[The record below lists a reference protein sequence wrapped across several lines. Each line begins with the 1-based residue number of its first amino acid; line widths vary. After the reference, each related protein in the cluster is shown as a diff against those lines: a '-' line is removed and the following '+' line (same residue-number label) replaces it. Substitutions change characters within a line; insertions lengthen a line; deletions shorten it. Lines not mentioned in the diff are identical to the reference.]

1 MGHFQQKRLVKT
13 FYLILFLF
21 LPLLV
26 HLGIIQLIHG
36 DEYNTKALDQRSLK
50 VALEEIPRGRIL
62 DRYGVSSLNGG
73 EKIAKIVLYPQVI
86 KNKEEVIE
94 PLSTILGCSTQE
106 LVTYLTGASGYLPY
120 QLNQAQITAIKN
132 LKIPG
137 LMVEDIYFR
146 YGEAPLASHVV
157 GHLGRISEQD
167 KLEQL
172 NRLGSK
178 KYTLS
183 DLIGKT
189 GLEYYYEG
197 QLKADEPARIT
208 RAYVDVYR
216 NLISGL
222 GIQRESK
229 QDTGRQDVVT
239 TLDIH
244 IQQMV
249 EKIMAE
255 RVERGAVVVMDARTG
270 DLVAL
275 ASRPNFNPAN
285 VSLYLPG
292 DQDTFLDQCTA
303 LYQPGSIFKVV
314 VAAAALE
321 EKIVK
326 PTDTFVCLGGKDHL
340 ISCWQKS
347 GHGPITF
354 EEAFAE
360 SCNPVFAELGLKLG
374 AEKLIRYARAFGLED
389 QDIIGYPVPKD
400 KRQQLNLI
408 GQPYNLVNSSIG
420 QGPVLTTPVQLTAML
435 NTIVNN
441 GVYIK
446 PRLVKGIKN
455 EEGKYTQHFSMG
467 DSRKVISSETAKELK
482 RLLGLV
488 TTQGVGKEAFVT
500 GFGSAGKTGS
510 AELATGSAKVNA
522 WFVGYAPYEKPKYIV
537 TVLVKEGVS
546 GGISAAPVFRQIM
559 EEILLPSH

>member
-1 MGHFQQKRLVKT
+1 MGYFLQKRLVKT

-26 HLGIIQLIHG
+26 HLGVIQLIHG

-50 VALEEIPRGRIL
+50 VAMEEIPRGQVL
-62 DRYGVSSLNGG
+62 DRYGVNSLNRG
-73 EKIAKIVLYPQVI
+73 EKIPRIVLYPQVI

-94 PLSTILGCSTQE
+94 QLSTILGCATQE
-106 LVTYLTGASGYLPY
+106 LAPYFTGTSGFLSYR
-120 QLNQAQITAIKN
+120 LNQTQITAIKN

-146 YGEAPLASHVV
+146 YGETPLASHVV

-167 KLEQL
+167 QLEQL
-172 NRLGSK
+172 NRLGNK

-189 GLEYYYEG
+189 GLEYYYEA
-197 QLKADEPARIT
+197 QLKADEPASIT

-222 GIQRESK
+222 GIQREST

-244 IQQMV
+244 IQQVV

-255 RVERGAVVVMDARTG
+255 RVERGAVVVMDAGTG
-270 DLVAL
+270 DLLAL

-292 DQDTFLDQCTA
+292 DEDTFLDQCTA
-303 LYQPGSIFKVV
+303 LYQPGSIFKMV

-326 PTDTFVCLGGKDHL
+326 PTDTFVCLGGNDHL
-340 ISCWQKS
+340 INCWHKT

-360 SCNPVFAELGLKLG
+360 SCNPVFVELGLKLG
-374 AEKLIRYARAFGLED
+374 AEKLIRYARAFGLES

-400 KRQQLNLI
+400 KRQQLDLI
-408 GQPYNLVNSSIG
+408 AQPYNLVNSSIG

-446 PRLVKGIKN
+446 PRMVKGIKN
-455 EEGKYTQHFSMG
+455 EKGKYTQHFSMG
-467 DSRKVISSETAKELK
+467 ESRKVISNETAKELQ

-510 AELATGSAKVNA
+510 AEIFAESDKVNA

-546 GGISAAPVFRQIM
+546 GGVSAAPVFRQIV

>member
-1 MGHFQQKRLVKT
+1 MGYFQQKRIVKT

-21 LPLLV
+21 IPLIV

-36 DEYNTKALDQRSLK
+36 DEYNKKALEQRSLK

-62 DRYGVSSLNGG
+62 DRYGVNSLNRGG
-73 EKIAKIVLYPQVI
+73 KVPKIVLYPQLI
-86 KNKEEVIE
+86 KNKEEVIDQ
-94 PLSTILGCSTQE
+94 LSIILDCSAQE
-106 LVTYLTGASGYLPY
+106 LVPLFEGNSGFLPHKLS
-120 QLNQAQITAIKN
+120 QKQIAAVKD

-137 LMVEDIYFR
+137 LLVEDIYFR
-146 YGEAPLASHVV
+146 YGETPLASHVV

-172 NRLGSK
+172 NSLGSK
-178 KYTLS
+178 KYNLS

-189 GLEYYYEG
+189 GLEYYYEAK
-197 QLKADEPARIT
+197 LKAGEPASFT

-222 GIQRESK
+222 GIHRESEN
-229 QDTGRQDVVT
+229 DTGRQDVIT
-239 TLDIH
+239 TLDIQ
-244 IQQMV
+244 IQEAV
-249 EKIMAE
+249 EKIMDE
-255 RVERGAVVVMDARTG
+255 RVQRGAVVVMDARTG
-270 DLVAL
+270 DLLAL

-285 VSLYLPG
+285 ISLFLSE
-292 DQDTFLDQCTA
+292 DQDTFIDHCTA

-326 PTDTFVCLGGKDHL
+326 PTDTFICLGDKDHL
-340 ISCWQKS
+340 ISCWQKN

-374 AEKLIRYARAFGLED
+374 SEKLIHYARALGLES

-400 KRQQLNLI
+400 SRQKLDLI
-408 GQPYNLVNSSIG
+408 SQPYNLVNSSIG
-420 QGPVLTTPVQLTAML
+420 QGPVLTTPIQLTAML

-455 EEGKYTQHFSMG
+455 ERDQYTQQFSLG
-467 DSRKVISSETAKELK
+467 DSHKAISSETSKELK

-488 TTQGVGKEAFVT
+488 TSQGVGKEAFVT

-510 AELATGSAKVNA
+510 AELATESGKVNA
-522 WFVGYAPYEKPKYIV
+522 WFVGYAPYDNPRYIV
-537 TVLVKEGVS
+537 TVLVREGIS
-546 GGISAAPVFRQIM
+546 GGSTAAPVFRQIM
-559 EEILLPSH
+559 EQILSPSH